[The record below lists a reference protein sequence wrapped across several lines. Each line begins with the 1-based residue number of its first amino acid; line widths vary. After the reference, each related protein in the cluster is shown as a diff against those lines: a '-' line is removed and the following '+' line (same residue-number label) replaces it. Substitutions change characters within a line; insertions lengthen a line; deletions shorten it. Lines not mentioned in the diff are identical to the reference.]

1 MLGWPMR
8 TQDSLLTMAVR
19 GFRHI
24 QSTLAPGGGGGE
36 GTQQI
41 FIRGGS
47 APSFDPLPVYIPF
60 FYEKGTP
67 FVYLL
72 LTNGTPFPHTLF
84 RTLHP
89 F

>member
-1 MLGWPMR
+1 MLGWPVR
-8 TQDSLLTMAVR
+8 KQDSLLIMAVR

-24 QSTLAPGGGGGE
+24 QSTLAPGGGE
-36 GTQQI
+36 GYSTLN
-41 FIRGGS
+41 FYTGRFR
-47 APSFDPLPVYIPF
+47 PEVRPLARLYTI
-60 FYEKGTP
+60 FYEKGNP

>member
-1 MLGWPMR
+1 MLGWPVR
-8 TQDSLLTMAVR
+8 TQDSLLIMAVR

-24 QSTLAPGGGGGE
+24 QSTLAGGGGK
-36 GTQQI
+36 GTSTLN
-41 FIRGGS
+41 FYTGRFR
-47 APSFDPLPVYIPF
+47 PEVRPLARLYTI
-60 FYEKGTP
+60 FYEKDNP

>member
-8 TQDSLLTMAVR
+8 TQDSLLIMPVR

-24 QSTLAPGGGGGE
+24 QSTLAPDGGGGGGVLNKFLDGE
-36 GTQQI
+36 VPPQGPTPCP
-41 FIRGGS
+41 FIYHFLR
-47 APSFDPLPVYIPF
+47 PRY
-60 FYEKGTP
+60 
-67 FVYLL
+67 
-72 LTNGTPFPHTLF
+72 NPFPHTLF

>member
-1 MLGWPMR
+1 MLGWPVR
-8 TQDSLLTMAVR
+8 TQDSLLIMAVR

-24 QSTLAPGGGGGE
+24 QSTLAPGGGGYSTLNFYTGRFCPE
-36 GTQQI
+36 VG
-41 FIRGGS
+41 
-47 APSFDPLPVYIPF
+47 PLARLCTI
-60 FYEKGTP
+60 FYEKDTP

>member
-8 TQDSLLTMAVR
+8 TQDSLLIIPVR

-24 QSTLAPGGGGGE
+24 QSSLAPGVGGGYSTNFYTGRFCPE
-36 GTQQI
+36 VG
-41 FIRGGS
+41 
-47 APSFDPLPVYIPF
+47 PLARLCTI
-60 FYEKGTP
+60 FYEIGTP